1 MASIAQGLV
10 IGDLLLFSSLRVARE
25 NAIEHVVPASDS
37 DLSTADNDGIGERLK
52 QRRVGGAPN
61 VEV

>member
-1 MASIAQGLV
+1 MASIAQVLV
-10 IGDLLLFSSLRVARE
+10 IGDLLLFLSLRVARE
-25 NAIEHVVPASDS
+25 NVIEHVVPASDS